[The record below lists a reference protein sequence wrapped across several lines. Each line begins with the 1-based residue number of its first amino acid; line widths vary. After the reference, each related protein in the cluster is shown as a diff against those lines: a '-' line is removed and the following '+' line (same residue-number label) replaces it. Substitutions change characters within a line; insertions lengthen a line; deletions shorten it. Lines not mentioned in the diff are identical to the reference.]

1 MLKFGKKVNFRP
13 LIVSLVF
20 ALFLGLISQQTVNTS
35 IGFIVGASVFL
46 LIFLGYYWRMLPTLF
61 TYWETDNN
69 SLNYNQMD
77 NMSDRLL
84 MMLAPLSNQL
94 GKIDFDSIESAT
106 ITGNLEKTND
116 MPFALPYSVYLSLLS
131 GILSITR
138 NPINVT
144 FNLKDGSSITLS
156 VARDFIYNREET
168 IDKLDKLFGK
178 LDSANVK
185 IIDKTNHNV
194 KLSY

>member
-168 IDKLDKLFGK
+168 IDKLDKLFGE

>member
-1 MLKFGKKVNFRP
+1 
-13 LIVSLVF
+13 
-20 ALFLGLISQQTVNTS
+20 
-35 IGFIVGASVFL
+35 
-46 LIFLGYYWRMLPTLF
+46 
-61 TYWETDNN
+61 
-69 SLNYNQMD
+69 
-77 NMSDRLL
+77 L

>member
-20 ALFLGLISQQTVNTS
+20 ALFLGLISQQAVNTS

-168 IDKLDKLFGK
+168 IDKLDKLFGE